1 MKKKG
6 LGRGLEA
13 LLGEKSKPAQ
23 DGATITSL
31 PLGALQAGKYQP
43 RQKMDSGPLQE
54 LAESIREQGVM
65 QPLLVRAISAG
76 KYEIIAGE
84 RRFRAATL
92 AGLTEV
98 PVLVSLAD
106 DKGAAAMALIEN
118 MQREDLNPLEESR
131 GLARLIEEF
140 GFTHEQAAKSVGK
153 SRSAISNLLR
163 LAQLAKPVQ
172 AMLLAGD
179 IDLDGHAYQCTMNE
193 KGERA
198 IVWKPSDMDIVRYEN
213 DYRSKDSELKTLKL
227 RIRSQMDLIHDDE
240 INAMMM
246 KMWALK
252 HLPISESIMDFVE
265 GRDTVIAGTHRTNA
279 NLLQGGVVSG
289 WYKKGGHI
297 SSVSVEGYEKRGSFT
312 IHSYQGQT
320 IESGNVWIVIDDMFD
335 YAMLY
340 TAVSRC
346 VSFSQLRFVKKI

>member
-1 MKKKG
+1 MSTIKKKG

-31 PLGALQAGKYQP
+31 PLSALQAGKYQP

-54 LAESIREQGVM
+54 LAESIREQGIM
-65 QPLLVRAISAG
+65 QPLLVRAIAAG

-84 RRFRAATL
+84 RRFRAAKL

-118 MQREDLNPLEESR
+118 MQREDLNPLEESQ

-163 LAQLAKPVQ
+163 LAQLVKPVQ

-179 IDLDGHAYQCTMNE
+179 IDMGHARALLPLPGASQVALAQKIMAQGLSVREAERLSTALARAGGQMGAKKPKQAADSPATDPDLQRLSRE
-193 KGERA
+193 ISDLIGLSAEFKLKGKGGE
-198 IVWKPSDMDIVRYEN
+198 
-213 DYRSKDSELKTLKL
+213 L
-227 RIRSQMDLIHDDE
+227 RIR
-240 INAMMM
+240 
-246 KMWALK
+246 
-252 HLPISESIMDFVE
+252 
-265 GRDTVIAGTHRTNA
+265 
-279 NLLQGGVVSG
+279 
-289 WYKKGGHI
+289 
-297 SSVSVEGYEKRGSFT
+297 
-312 IHSYQGQT
+312 
-320 IESGNVWIVIDDMFD
+320 
-335 YAMLY
+335 
-340 TAVSRC
+340 
-346 VSFSQLRFVKKI
+346 FSQADELDALFKKLGIDV